1 MEIKVL
7 ITRKSC
13 DYYDRVGSVIRCM
26 TGIGLLGVT
35 EIAIDDEGSIYLSG
49 EDFCPVFSMVTR
61 VHDGIP
67 VLLTPQEAEEFDSKI
82 KRNKIFLQPSGD

>member
-13 DYYDRVGSVIRCM
+13 DYYDQVGILESCDRFGSATLYRVV
-26 TGIGLLGVT
+26 VDN
-35 EIAIDDEGSIYLSG
+35 EEFIYLQK
-49 EDFCPVFSMVTR
+49 EDYCLVETMVTR

-82 KRNKIFLQPSGD
+82 KRNKIFLQPSDG

>member
-13 DYYDRVGSVIRCM
+13 DYHDQVGSVIRFM
-26 TGIGLLGVT
+26 TGNGLHGLT
-35 EIAIDDEGSIYLSG
+35 EIAMSDEESIYLSG

-61 VHDGIP
+61 SHDGMP

-82 KRNKIFLQPSGD
+82 KRNKIFLQPSDG